1 MRRAAAGVAVGLLL
15 VVLTSSRRR
24 ELSARACDQVIG
36 PLALAKRARTLT
48 EPEVGLVA
56 VVVES
61 DHAPPAVDVQDVLG
75 LSASR
80 ARPARLRLTG

>member
-1 MRRAAAGVAVGLLL
+1 LLVPLRLLL
-15 VVLTSSRRR
+15 VVLSRSRRR

-48 EPEVGLVA
+48 APEVDLIA

-61 DHAPPAVDVQDVLG
+61 DHAPAVDVQDGVADLNEACRDLLG
-75 LSASR
+75 GVHR
-80 ARPARLRLTG
+80 Y